1 MVELSARSQKVLFA
15 LVDSYIGTGAPVSS
29 TTVVARAGLDLSSAT
44 VRHILAQL
52 HELGYLTQ
60 PHKSAGRVP
69 TDQGYRFY
77 VNVLLQR
84 FGFPNGAVESIGNR
98 LGLGK
103 GGKLLNS
110 LLQETSLILSEVSHY
125 TGLVMAP
132 RFSEVSYNHMEFIR
146 LRDNHLMVIFVS
158 RAGIVHSRVVSSEK
172 RLTQEELDELT
183 NYLNLELCDLTLE
196 ECRDRIARRMK
207 ADWRAYKQLLN
218 RVFSLEPAVES
229 DSSDHQVYLE
239 GTSNILNHPDFLED
253 FGRMKKVFQAFERKQ
268 TLVNILDRAMDSEE
282 VMVYIGSENPLT
294 MLEDCSLVAANYK
307 FKDKVVGSLG
317 IIGPKR
323 MEYARVIPVVDY
335 TAKLLSKYIE
345 C

>member
-1 MVELSARSQKVLFA
+1 MELNARSRKVLFS

-44 VRHILAQL
+44 VRNILAQL
-52 HELGYLTQ
+52 QDLGFLTQ

-77 VNVLLQR
+77 VNLLLQR
-84 FGFPNGAVESIGNR
+84 LGFPSSAVKGIGKRLR
-98 LGLGK
+98 LGK
-103 GGKLLNS
+103 TRKLLGS
-110 LLQETSLILSEVSHY
+110 VLKETSMILSEVSHY

-132 RFSEVSYNHMEFIR
+132 RFSEVSYNHMEFVR
-146 LRDNHLMVIFVS
+146 LRDNQVMVIFVS
-158 RAGIVHSRVVSSEK
+158 NSGVVHSRVVAIEQ
-172 RLTQEELDELT
+172 RLSQDELDELT
-183 NYLNLELCDLTLE
+183 CYLNLELCDLTLE

-207 ADWRAYKQLLN
+207 ADWSAYKQLLN

-229 DSSDHQVYLE
+229 EVADHQVYLE
-239 GTSNILNHPDFLED
+239 GASNILNHPDFLED
-253 FGRMKKVFQAFERKQ
+253 FGRMKKVFQAFEKKQ
-268 TLVNILDRAMDSEE
+268 TLVNLLDRTMDSEE

-294 MLEDCSLVAANYK
+294 ILEDCSLVAANYK
-307 FKDKVVGSLG
+307 YKDKVVGSLG